1 VAVVGASA
9 GGVEALRALVG
20 ALPAELPAAV
30 LIVLHTG
37 PGAESALAGILQRAG
52 ELRVT
57 TATDGERLRPG
68 TAYVAQ
74 PDFHLLIRD
83 GRIRLGS
90 GPRENGHRPAVDPLF
105 RSAARWYADRV
116 VAVVLSGTLDDGAA
130 GAAAVAAA
138 GGTVMV
144 QDPDEALHSGMPVA
158 TLAAVPDATAS
169 NVREL
174 AGLLSKRVTAIAR
187 RTDGPVPAGS
197 ATGID
202 APTGSGPGT
211 VLIVKETDIADLDAD
226 ALLGPDRPG
235 EPSGLACPDCHG
247 VLFEVNE
254 PITRFRCRV
263 GHAWSPESLLVEQVE
278 ELESALWM
286 ALRVLTERA
295 ALHRKIAGSARS
307 SGRPTVAAH
316 SEGRAEDADR
326 SAEVIRQLLLR
337 GGAGQAGQAGG
348 SGKGGGDA
356 AGA

>member
-1 VAVVGASA
+1 MAVVGASA
-9 GGVEALRALVG
+9 GGVEALRALIG

-37 PGAESALAGILQRAG
+37 PGAESALAGILQRAS

-57 TATDGERLRPG
+57 TATDGEPLRTG

-83 GRIRLGS
+83 GRIRLGP
-90 GPRENGHRPAVDPLF
+90 GPRENGHRPAADPLF

-144 QDPDEALHSGMPVA
+144 QDPDEAMHSGMPLA

-169 NVREL
+169 NVRDL
-174 AGLLSKRVTAIAR
+174 AGRLSERVAAIAR
-187 RTDGPVPAGS
+187 RSDDDPVPAGS
-197 ATGID
+197 AEGTD
-202 APTGSGPGT
+202 APTGYGAGT
-211 VLIVKETDIADLDAD
+211 VLLVKETDIAGLDAD
-226 ALLGPDRPG
+226 ALLAPDRPG

-286 ALRVLTERA
+286 ALRVLKERA

-307 SGRPTVAAH
+307 SGRPPSRPTARAGRRTRTVPP
-316 SEGRAEDADR
+316 R
-326 SAEVIRQLLLR
+326 
-337 GGAGQAGQAGG
+337 
-348 SGKGGGDA
+348 
-356 AGA
+356 